1 MEISLSHPRV
11 TRAQQPTSGEGF
23 FAYHGLWAPGVRL
36 FRQLRFAWKAL
47 IISAAFMLPVLV
59 LLAWLMHGQYREAL
73 DARMEGTRR
82 HVEVAHGVLAW
93 AYAEEA
99 AGRMTRAQAQ
109 AAAVSMVRSL
119 RYDQNEYFW
128 INDMQPR
135 MVMHPFKP
143 ELDGQAIGA
152 MKDPNGFALFEAMAA
167 IVRRDGKGF
176 VAYQWPRPG
185 RDEPADKV
193 SYVLGHAPWGWIIG
207 SGVYTD
213 DLKDAAVTRAVR
225 TAGVVL
231 ATLLV
236 AGYLFLCF
244 YRVMDGGLKETRRHL
259 RAMSLGDLTSSPSPW
274 GRDEAAQLM
283 LDLRAMQQSLR
294 GVVGR
299 MLAASEEIVV
309 SSGEVAQGAMDLS
322 ARSEQAAANLEQS
335 AASMEEISA
344 TVKNGSDLTSE
355 AAEVARRNAAVAEE
369 GGRVMQQVAGTM
381 DDIRASSA
389 RIAEIIGTIDGIA
402 FQTNILAL
410 NAAVEAARAGE
421 QGRGF
426 AVVAGEVRTLAQRSA
441 SAAREIKGLI
451 GSSVEQ
457 VEAGTEV
464 VRRAGETM
472 GGIVA
477 SSRQVDRLLDEV
489 ATGAREQS
497 AGIAQLGQALQEL
510 DRMTQQNAALVEQTA
525 AAAASMR
532 GQADGLAGE
541 VARFKLPPA

>member
-259 RAMSLGDLTSSPSPW
+259 RAMSLRPDLIAFSLGQ
-274 GRDEAAQLM
+274 GRGRAAH
-283 LDLRAMQQSLR
+283 A
-294 GVVGR
+294 GP
-299 MLAASEEIVV
+299 
-309 SSGEVAQGAMDLS
+309 
-322 ARSEQAAANLEQS
+322 ARH
-335 AASMEEISA
+335 
-344 TVKNGSDLTSE
+344 
-355 AAEVARRNAAVAEE
+355 AAVAARRGGPDAGGERRDRRVQRRS
-369 GGRVMQQVAGTM
+369 GPGRDGPVGAFGAGRRQPGAVGRV
-381 DDIRASSA
+381 
-389 RIAEIIGTIDGIA
+389 DGG
-402 FQTNILAL
+402 NLGH
-410 NAAVEAARAGE
+410 GE
-421 QGRGF
+421 ERVGPD
-426 AVVAGEVRTLAQRSA
+426 L
-441 SAAREIKGLI
+441 
-451 GSSVEQ
+451 
-457 VEAGTEV
+457 
-464 VRRAGETM
+464 
-472 GGIVA
+472 
-477 SSRQVDRLLDEV
+477 
-489 ATGAREQS
+489 
-497 AGIAQLGQALQEL
+497 
-510 DRMTQQNAALVEQTA
+510 
-525 AAAASMR
+525 
-532 GQADGLAGE
+532 
-541 VARFKLPPA
+541 